1 MSASLAGG
9 GAGGVPRA
17 GVRRWLREPLLQFL
31 LAGLALFAGYRALH
45 PQSAEPALANRI
57 VITQD
62 DLRQMGLAWK
72 AQGRPPMSAPQ
83 WASLIEAKVREEIL
97 FREALALGLDK
108 DDAIVKR
115 RMAQKME
122 FLAQDAAAAREPAQD
137 ELRQWLASHPERFT
151 LPPRVSF
158 RHVYFALDRPG
169 TPAHA
174 AAQAALRTLS
184 AHPARAQKLGDP
196 FMYQDEYAERTP
208 DQMAKD
214 FGPAFAQ
221 ALFKLPAGGWRGPI
235 ESGYGWHVI
244 ELSSSTPGRV
254 PAFEEIA
261 PEVKADWIAEQ
272 GELARRR
279 AYEAMRARYEI
290 VLPDFGDSSA
300 PKP

>member
-1 MSASLAGG
+1 MATGDTGERAPGSA
-9 GAGGVPRA
+9 
-17 GVRRWLREPLLQFL
+17 VRRWLREPLLHFL
-31 LAGLALFAGYRALH
+31 LAGAAIFVAYRTLN
-45 PQSAEPALANRI
+45 PQSAERAAPNRI

-72 AQGRPPMSAPQ
+72 AQGRPPLTAPQ
-83 WASLIEAKVREEIL
+83 WASAIEAKVREEIL

-108 DDAIVKR
+108 NDAIVKR
-115 RMAQKME
+115 RLAQKMD
-122 FLAQDAAAAREPAQD
+122 FLAQDVAAAREPTQD
-137 ELRQWLASHPERFT
+137 ELRQWRQAHPERFT

-158 RHVYFALDRPG
+158 RHIYFALDRPG
-169 TPAHA
+169 TPAQE

-184 AHPARAQKLGDP
+184 ANPARAPKLGDP

-214 FGPAFAQ
+214 FGPGFAR
-221 ALFKLPAGGWRGPI
+221 ALFVLQPGGWRGPV
-235 ESGYGWHVI
+235 ESGYGWHLIDVRS
-244 ELSSSTPGRV
+244 LTPARV
-254 PAFEEIA
+254 PDFEEIA

-272 GELARRR
+272 GQIARAR

-290 VLPDFGDSSA
+290 VLPDFDESKA

>member
-1 MSASLAGG
+1 VTTGG
-9 GAGGVPRA
+9 TGGRA
-17 GVRRWLREPLLQFL
+17 PGSGVRRWLREPLLQFL
-31 LAGLALFAGYRALH
+31 LAGLALFAGYRALN
-45 PQSAEPALANRI
+45 PQSAEPASSNRI

-72 AQGRPPMSAPQ
+72 AQGRPPLTAPQ
-83 WASLIEAKVREEIL
+83 WASAIEAKVREEIL

-108 DDAIVKR
+108 NDAIVKR
-115 RMAQKME
+115 RLAQKMD
-122 FLAQDAAAAREPAQD
+122 FLAQDVAAAREPTQD
-137 ELRQWLASHPERFT
+137 ELRQWLQAHPERFT

-169 TPAHA
+169 TPAHE

-184 AHPARAQKLGDP
+184 AHPARALKLGDP

-214 FGPAFAQ
+214 FGPGFAQ
-221 ALFKLPAGGWRGPI
+221 VLFKLPPGGWRGPI

-244 ELSSSTPGRV
+244 DVRSLTPGRV
-254 PAFEEIA
+254 PGFEEVA

-272 GELARRR
+272 GEIAKAR

-290 VLPDFGDSSA
+290 VLPDFDDSNA
-300 PKP
+300 PKQ